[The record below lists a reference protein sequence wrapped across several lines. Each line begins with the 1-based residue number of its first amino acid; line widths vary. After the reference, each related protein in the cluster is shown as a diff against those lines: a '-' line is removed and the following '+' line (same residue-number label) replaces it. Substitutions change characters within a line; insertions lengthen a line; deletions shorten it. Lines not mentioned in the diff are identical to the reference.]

1 MSIPS
6 CSRILGGARPPRT
19 AAVAVAALLALSG
32 VAAGSTRPASA
43 AAESTP
49 PIPVHSVEGDS
60 TGPSRL
66 STADS
71 VAPHGGESAAHR
83 TASADASSVVS
94 LGTPM
99 LATTTIGGA
108 VGVAEDGTPEIYT
121 VSSRDDDMGVF
132 SVLHGDTGAVK
143 HSIDLGRGAHSYGV
157 AVAPDGGVWIATTST
172 GRLLRWEPG
181 SDDLADHGRLFASES
196 HLYKLAFDDAG
207 VVYGGTYPNGKAFR
221 YDPATAEL
229 RDYGTVADGQ
239 SYVRSVGLYGDT
251 LYAGTQPHAHLVAID
266 VDSGD
271 RAEVAL
277 PEGTDL
283 DQVVYDV
290 NVVGDRLFVRVTK
303 TGLNGTLL
311 VRDLINGEWLAEF
324 PGVSGLDVTPVAED
338 GRVYFSQNGVLT
350 GYDVTTGETAATG
363 LVFPYTAQLRSLGL
377 GSLADPEFPGQSVLG
392 LLLTG
397 DVFWFNPETGAHRIF
412 ASDIELNPVRMRSL
426 AEGPDGSV
434 LTGGTGTGAFA
445 MVDGETGDVL
455 TSERFS
461 EVMGMLTTDDG
472 VYLGAYPRGRVYA
485 WDRDRPW
492 EWANID
498 DGGKVN
504 PAEVYNGD
512 DSFGDRTFALVEA
525 GPDTIAVGTVN
536 KSGYLGG
543 SLVLHDTVDGTS
555 EVHSDL
561 VADQSVMALAYRDGV
576 LYVGT
581 SVYGGYG
588 AVETETDARL
598 LAWDVE
604 NGEKLWE
611 TIPVAG
617 ERTVSD
623 LTFDGEGRL
632 WGVTAGLVFQVD
644 PEDGTLLGSQRHAAY
659 SWPVDGGYA
668 LADLDYNAVDGD
680 LYASMPGVGL
690 ARIDAADGSLE
701 VLTDRGVYRMFVH
714 SSGDVFANDGAELLR
729 YRPS

>member
-1 MSIPS
+1 MP
-6 CSRILGGARPPRT
+6 RRPRRT
-19 AAVAVAALLALSG
+19 AAAFAAILALSAT
-32 VAAGSTRPASA
+32 AAVSAQPALAVPDPATAGPTRSAPTPGDDRAPSVPA
-43 AAESTP
+43 
-49 PIPVHSVEGDS
+49 V
-60 TGPSRL
+60 
-66 STADS
+66 
-71 VAPHGGESAAHR
+71 
-83 TASADASSVVS
+83 SADAAEVVS

-108 VGVAEDGTPEIYT
+108 VGIAADGTPEIYT
-121 VSSRDDDMGVF
+121 VSSRDDNMGVF

-157 AVAPDGGVWIATTST
+157 AVAPDGGVWIATTSA

-181 SDDLADHGRLFASES
+181 SDELDDHGRLFPSES
-196 HLYKLAFDDAG
+196 HLYKLAFDEAG

-229 RDYGTVADGQ
+229 RDYGTVAEGQ

-251 LYAGTQPHAHLVAID
+251 LFTGTQPHAHLVAID
-266 VDSGD
+266 VVSGD
-271 RAEVAL
+271 REEVAL

-290 NVVGDRLFVRVTK
+290 NVVGDLLFVRVTK

-311 VRDLINGEWLAEF
+311 VRDLTSGEWLAQF
-324 PGVSGLDVTPVAED
+324 PGVSGLDVTPAAED
-338 GRVYFSQNGVLT
+338 GRVYFSQDGVLT
-350 GYDVTTGETAATG
+350 GYDIATGEAAPTE

-377 GSLADPEFPGQSVLG
+377 GELADPEFPGQSVIG

-397 DVFWFNPETGAHRIF
+397 EVFWFNPTTGAHRLF

-445 MVDGETGDVL
+445 MVDAETGEVL
-455 TSERFS
+455 ESERFS

-472 VYLGAYPRGRVYA
+472 VYLGAYPRGRVYE
-485 WDRDRPW
+485 WDRDQPW

-498 DGGKVN
+498 DGGKIN
-504 PAEVYNGD
+504 PAEVLNGD

-525 GPDTIAVGTVN
+525 GEDTIAIGTVN

-543 SLVLHDTVDGTS
+543 SLVLQDTAAGLS

-561 VADQSVMALAYRDGV
+561 VTDQSVMALAYRDGV
-576 LYVGT
+576 LYLGT

-598 LAWDVE
+598 LAWDVAS
-604 NGEKLWE
+604 GEKLWE
-611 TIPVAG
+611 TVPVSA

-623 LTFDGEGRL
+623 LTFDDDGRL

-644 PEDGTLLGSQRHAAY
+644 PTDGTLLGSQRHAEY

-668 LADLDYNAVDGD
+668 LADLDFNAVDGS

-701 VLTDRGVYRMFVH
+701 VLSDRDVYRMFVH
-714 SSGDVFANDGAELLR
+714 SNGDVFANDGAELLR